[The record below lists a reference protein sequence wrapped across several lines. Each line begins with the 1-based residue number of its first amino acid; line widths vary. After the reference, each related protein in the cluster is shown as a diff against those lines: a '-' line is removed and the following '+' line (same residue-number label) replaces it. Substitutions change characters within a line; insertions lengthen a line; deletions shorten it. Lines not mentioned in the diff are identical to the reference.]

1 VDGDFYLCH
10 NKQHCLALAFIERLR
25 KMEKQKLVY
34 MEAALTLT
42 GLIDEYILNFGFRKR
57 RIGKDGKE
65 IINQTLEKKA
75 DMLTEAS
82 MIDEWEQDSIVSS
95 VRRTID
101 AMKVIEYECS
111 GSDLSE
117 YKDRRKNVEKILSIM
132 HIGRTYHDDAIK
144 RLKKLRGISS
154 K

>member
-1 VDGDFYLCH
+1 
-10 NKQHCLALAFIERLR
+10 
-25 KMEKQKLVY
+25 MEKQKLVY

-82 MIDEWEQDSIVSS
+82 MIDEWEQDSIVYWQNIP
-95 VRRTID
+95 RRCDKEIKE
-101 AMKVIEYECS
+101 AS
-111 GSDLSE
+111 GYPL
-117 YKDRRKNVEKILSIM
+117 
-132 HIGRTYHDDAIK
+132 
-144 RLKKLRGISS
+144 
-154 K
+154 